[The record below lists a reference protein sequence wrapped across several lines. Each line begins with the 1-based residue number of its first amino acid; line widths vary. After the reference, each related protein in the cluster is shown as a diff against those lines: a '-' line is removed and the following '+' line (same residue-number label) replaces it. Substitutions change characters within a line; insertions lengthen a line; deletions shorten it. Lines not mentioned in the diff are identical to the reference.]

1 MGVFEK
7 VTRHIF
13 PKLHEKSYY
22 CLLIIQKEMFEKSI
36 QLYLR
41 SKETGLERKN
51 GETGLEYITGV
62 GGGEGGGR
70 GGGLPAT
77 KNTHSSYAK
86 QQ

>member
-1 MGVFEK
+1 MSVFEK
-7 VTRHIF
+7 LTRRIF

-51 GETGLEYITGV
+51 GETDSNIL
-62 GGGEGGGR
+62 GGGGQGGGR
-70 GGGLPAT
+70 FTRNGGLHAFVLCKT
-77 KNTHSSYAK
+77 AVA
-86 QQ
+86 